1 MLKNPFSFYDFLGYL
16 FPGLVCV
23 IFMKVIYSMDS
34 PVTIKTILDH
44 GLVAT
49 FSWKDTVQYT
59 VLAYVAGHLVS
70 YFSSLTVEPYLI
82 WSYGYPS
89 KFLLEAN
96 YDKKFFE
103 INQRVGRICTYFW
116 KSLVCL
122 LIFPICIASI
132 LFGKILRF
140 KYYVLKPLD
149 SYLRENIN
157 KKIDSLL
164 ELLKMTKR
172 NGNTD
177 VHRVLMHYNYEN
189 YNNHIRKY
197 DNYVVLYG
205 FLRSLSLLC
214 SSIFIFLLVVEIRTI
229 KFGCEIDWAA
239 IAVLIVT
246 FCITYLFY
254 LGFIKFYRRYT
265 LENFMSIVAD
275 EKLDGK
281 GSSEL
286 FILMTKQDRRK
297 RPKVVL
303 GNP

>member
-59 VLAYVAGHLVS
+59 VLAYIAGHLVS
-70 YFSSLTVEPYLI
+70 YFSSLTVESYLI

-89 KFLLEAN
+89 TFLLKEN

-103 INQRVGRICTYFW
+103 VNERIGTVGTYLW

-122 LIFPICIASI
+122 LIFPICLASI
-132 LFGKILRF
+132 FFGKILRF
-140 KYYVLKPLD
+140 RFYVLKPLD
-149 SYLRENIN
+149 SYLRMNISN
-157 KKIDSLL
+157 KIDSLL
-164 ELLKMTKR
+164 TLLKMSER
-172 NGNTD
+172 NANTD
-177 VHRVLMHYNYEN
+177 VHRVLMHHNYEK
-189 YNNHIRKY
+189 YKNHIQKY
-197 DNYVVLYG
+197 DNYVALYG

-229 KFGCEIDWAA
+229 NFKNDIDWEA

-246 FCITYLFY
+246 FCTTYLYY

-275 EKLDGK
+275 KELDGR
-281 GSSEL
+281 
-286 FILMTKQDRRK
+286 DA
-297 RPKVVL
+297 
-303 GNP
+303 